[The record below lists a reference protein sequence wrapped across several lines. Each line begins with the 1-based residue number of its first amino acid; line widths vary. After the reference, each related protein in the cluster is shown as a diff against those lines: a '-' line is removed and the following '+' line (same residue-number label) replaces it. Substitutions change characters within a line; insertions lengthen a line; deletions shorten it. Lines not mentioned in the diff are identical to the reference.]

1 MSESVLSFP
10 TYDALGVRPLINCR
24 GTYTIISGFLLLPEY
39 ARPYTKLRD
48 AMSTWT
54 N

>member
-1 MSESVLSFP
+1 MSQVPLSFP
-10 TYDALGVRPLINCR
+10 TYDALGVRTLINCR
-24 GTYTIISGFLLLPEY
+24 GSYTILSGSLLLPEVRQAMY
-39 ARPYTKLRD
+39 EALY